1 MRYLLLFF
9 FIFGGLPWLYAQ
21 NLSLT
26 QGIEQIEQTFDVR
39 IFSSEDIQAHSQLV
53 SIDSSLQTA
62 EEALAFI
69 LSTTNYS
76 FLSYRDHAFVI
87 APKKQ
92 LDQEYDQQYFQN
104 KSDVQSLS
112 QRIQEVI
119 PQIQVGT
126 SEAYDGSNI
135 LKVEGFISDEATKEV
150 IIGATIAIQS
160 LGMGTMTDEIGK
172 FSLAL
177 PPGEHQLLL
186 RSVGYQDKTI
196 IANVLSAANLD
207 LELAKEALQ
216 LGEVVITSEAQ
227 NKNVSAND
235 IGLEALSIE
244 EIKMLPSFLGEAD
257 VMKSLILL
265 PGVSSVGEGSGGINV
280 RGGTVDQNLIMM
292 DGLYLF
298 NSSHVLGLF
307 SLFNSDVV
315 KKVDLYKGSMPAR
328 YGGRLSSV
336 LDVELK
342 EGNYQK
348 FSGRGGIGLVS
359 SRLTFETPIQKG
371 KSSIIFGTRFSISDY
386 LFNVIDVANI
396 RESSAF
402 FYDSNVKVTQ
412 RFSDRGKLSLSG
424 YWSQDRFKFSSEF
437 DFRWRSRG
445 ANAQFSYLL
454 SDKLSL
460 NVEGVLSDYQSRWDE
475 TESNRA
481 FEMQNGIQYTKVRP
495 EITYTPSA
503 SQTINIGMEGN
514 LYTVNPGQIAPL
526 TDSSITIPVNVDDE
540 FGRDIAFYVNDEI
553 EFGERISLSL
563 GLRYVIY
570 QALGPSDVA
579 VYAENSPR
587 LVDNQTGLESYQAGE
602 VITSYSGLEPR
613 ASLRFSFDESTSF
626 KMSYNR
632 TQQFINQLSNTA
644 AISPVDIWQLSNS
657 FIEPVR
663 AHNYSVGFFK
673 NLANNLWE
681 TSLEF
686 FYRDIENL
694 IEYKDLANL
703 LVNTHLE
710 TEIISGIG
718 RSYGSELSLRKTSG
732 RLTGRLGY
740 TYSRSERKTDAQFL
754 DEVINGNNW
763 FLANFD
769 RPHDISFTMN
779 FQANRRNNFALNFV
793 YSSGRPITAPVG
805 NFSTDNILNI
815 PVYSDRNSFRIPPY
829 HRLDISYTIGQSH
842 RKQQAWRSSWGFSV
856 FNVYGRR
863 NPFSVFFTQSAF
875 QSPQANRL
883 SILGSPVP
891 SINYNFNF

>member
-1 MRYLLLFF
+1 MRYLLLIL
-9 FIFGGLPWLYAQ
+9 IFLGTLSALVAQ
-21 NLSLT
+21 NIPLLE
-26 QGIEQIEQTFDVR
+26 GLEQIESRFDVR
-39 IFSSEDIQAHSQLV
+39 IFPPTQLLSSDLV
-53 SIDSSLQTA
+53 VPYDSSIQQA
-62 EEALAFI
+62 DAL
-69 LSTTNYS
+69 LSHMLANTDYS
-76 FLSYRDHAFVI
+76 FISYQGHSFVI
-87 APKKQ
+87 ASRKKLNQ
-92 LDQEYDQQYFQN
+92 DFDQAYFLK
-104 KSDVQSLS
+104 KSSNQTSFREEIVNTIEVGS
-112 QRIQEVI
+112 QDEN
-119 PQIQVGT
+119 
-126 SEAYDGSNI
+126 DGSASYSI
-135 LKVEGFISDEATKEV
+135 EGFISDDATKEV
-150 IIGATIAIQS
+150 IIGATLAIES
-160 LGMGTMTDEIGK
+160 LGLGTMTDEIGK
-172 FSLAL
+172 FSLTL
-177 PPGEHQLLL
+177 PPGEHEVLL
-186 RSVGYQDKTI
+186 RSVGYQDKKI
-196 IANVLSAANLD
+196 RAKILSSGELD
-207 LELAKEALQ
+207 LELSKEALQ

-227 NKNVSAND
+227 NSNVSSND

-359 SRLTFETPIQKG
+359 SRLTFEAPIQKG
-371 KSSIIFGTRFSISDY
+371 KSSIILGTRFSLSDY
-386 LFNVIDVANI
+386 LFDIIDVANI
-396 RESSAF
+396 QESSAF
-402 FYDSNVKVTQ
+402 FYDANAKITQ
-412 RFSDRGKLSLSG
+412 RFGDRGKFSISG
-424 YWSQDRFKFSSEF
+424 YWSQDRFKFSDEF
-437 DFRWRSRG
+437 DFRWRTRG

-454 SDKLSL
+454 SDQLSL
-460 NVEGVLSDYQSRWDE
+460 NLEGVYSDYQSRWDE
-475 TESNRA
+475 PASNRA
-481 FEMQNGIQYTKVRP
+481 FEMKNGIEYIKVRP
-495 EITYTPSA
+495 ELTYTPGS
-503 SQTINIGMEGN
+503 SQTINIGAESN
-514 LYTVNPGQIAPL
+514 FYTVQPGQIDPI
-526 TDSSITIPVNVDDE
+526 TETSVTIPKRVDDE
-540 FGRDIAFYVNDEI
+540 FARDFAFYVNDEI
-553 EFGERISLSL
+553 NLGERVSLSL

-570 QALGPSDVA
+570 QSLGPGTVDL
-579 VYAENSPR
+579 YAENAPR
-587 LVDNQTGLESYQAGE
+587 LLVNQTGSETYQAGD
-602 VITSYSGLEPR
+602 IIASYGGLEPR

-644 AISPVDIWQLSNS
+644 AISPVDIWQLSNRYV
-657 FIEPVR
+657 EPVR
-663 AHNYSVGFFK
+663 AHNYSIGFFK
-673 NLANNLWE
+673 NLVNNLWE

-686 FYRDIENL
+686 FYRDIQNL
-694 IEYKDLANL
+694 IEFKDLADL

-718 RSYGSELSLRKTSG
+718 RSYGSELSVRKTSG
-732 RLTGRLGY
+732 RMTGRLGY
-740 TYSRSERKTDAQFL
+740 TYSRSERKTNSQFL

-779 FQANRRNNFALNFV
+779 VQANRRNNFALNFV

-842 RKQQAWRSSWGFSV
+842 RKQQAWRSSWGFSI

-863 NPFSVFFTQSAF
+863 NPFSVFFTQNAF